1 MVEVGGTNCK
11 AQMVEGGKLADSEQV
26 LYHYAIT
33 AYGPVLL
40 IAASKDDK
48 IIACYG
54 YARMRGHR
62 YSAIVNNA

>member
-1 MVEVGGTNCK
+1 MRRIAEQMNGG
-11 AQMVEGGKLADSEQV
+11 AELVAEQV
-26 LYHYAIT
+26 QYHYYAIT
-33 AYGPVLL
+33 TCGPVLL